1 MANFDQ
7 SAAMASEMIFKF
19 IKERMKEMKIT
30 QNQLSEMIG
39 INESTLIRNFQKK
52 TEMTLTTY
60 LKICGA
66 LELRPYLIPA
76 ETDTSDFEF
85 IPFN

>member
-7 SAAMASEMIFKF
+7 SSAMASDMIFKF
-19 IKERMKEMKIT
+19 IKERMKEKKLT
-30 QNQLSEMIG
+30 QLQLSEMIG
-39 INESTLIRNFQKK
+39 INESTLIRNFQKR

-76 ETDTSDFEF
+76 EDDTSRFEF
-85 IPFN
+85 MHFN